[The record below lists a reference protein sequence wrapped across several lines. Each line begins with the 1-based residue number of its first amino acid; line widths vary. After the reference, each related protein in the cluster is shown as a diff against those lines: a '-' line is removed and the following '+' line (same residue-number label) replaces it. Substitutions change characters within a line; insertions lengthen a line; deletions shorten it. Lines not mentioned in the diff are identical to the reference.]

1 MTFVI
6 RLQQAAPSK
15 PSLSEQTLS
24 AATPLTESEALP
36 SQLETLESPK
46 LTIWL
51 LQVVVVE
58 PAVTWAVVVEQEALS
73 LT

>member
-15 PSLSEQTLS
+15 PSLSAQTLS
-24 AATPLTESEALP
+24 AATPLTKSENQP
-36 SQLETLESPK
+36 SQLETLESPE

-51 LQVVVVE
+51 LQVAAVE